1 MKILY
6 LNFIDN
12 NGGKMNTELNLNEL
26 VKKAKKNDERAFTNL
41 IHNIE
46 DEMYSIAKI
55 KLYDDNDVY
64 EAMQNTIIL
73 IYKNIKKLKNEN
85 FFKTWAI
92 RILINECLKVIKSK
106 KNEEERY
113 VLFEEEITDT
123 NYNIDK
129 VESKNN
135 LERLLNCL
143 NKNEKLVITLY
154 YCKNYTTK
162 EISEILLESEGTI
175 KSRISRAKT
184 KVKKYIE
191 EEALYE
197 I

>member
-85 FFKTWAI
+85 FFRTWAI

-106 KNEEERY
+106 KMKKK
-113 VLFEEEITDT
+113 DT
-123 NYNIDK
+123 CYLK
-129 VESKNN
+129 K
-135 LERLLNCL
+135 
-143 NKNEKLVITLY
+143 KLQ
-154 YCKNYTTK
+154 
-162 EISEILLESEGTI
+162 ILI
-175 KSRISRAKT
+175 I
-184 KVKKYIE
+184 I
-191 EEALYE
+191 
-197 I
+197 

>member
-92 RILINECLKVIKSK
+92 RILINECLKVIKRMK
-106 KNEEERY
+106 KKDMCY
-113 VLFEEEITDT
+113 L
-123 NYNIDK
+123 K
-129 VESKNN
+129 K
-135 LERLLNCL
+135 
-143 NKNEKLVITLY
+143 KLQ
-154 YCKNYTTK
+154 
-162 EISEILLESEGTI
+162 ILI
-175 KSRISRAKT
+175 I
-184 KVKKYIE
+184 I
-191 EEALYE
+191 
-197 I
+197 

>member
-1 MKILY
+1 
-6 LNFIDN
+6 
-12 NGGKMNTELNLNEL
+12 
-26 VKKAKKNDERAFTNL
+26 
-41 IHNIE
+41 
-46 DEMYSIAKI
+46 MYSIAKI

-64 EAMQNTIIL
+64 EAMQKHYNS
-73 IYKNIKKLKNEN
+73 NIQEYKKLKNEN

-143 NKNEKLVITLY
+143 NKNEKISY
-154 YCKNYTTK
+154 YT
-162 EISEILLESEGTI
+162 ILL
-175 KSRISRAKT
+175 
-184 KVKKYIE
+184 
-191 EEALYE
+191 
-197 I
+197 

>member
-1 MKILY
+1 
-6 LNFIDN
+6 
-12 NGGKMNTELNLNEL
+12 MNTELNLNEL

-92 RILINECLKVIKSK
+92 RILINECLKVIKRMK
-106 KNEEERY
+106 KKDMCY
-113 VLFEEEITDT
+113 L
-123 NYNIDK
+123 K
-129 VESKNN
+129 K
-135 LERLLNCL
+135 
-143 NKNEKLVITLY
+143 KLQ
-154 YCKNYTTK
+154 
-162 EISEILLESEGTI
+162 ILI
-175 KSRISRAKT
+175 I
-184 KVKKYIE
+184 I
-191 EEALYE
+191 
-197 I
+197 

>member
-1 MKILY
+1 M
-6 LNFIDN
+6 
-12 NGGKMNTELNLNEL
+12 
-26 VKKAKKNDERAFTNL
+26 
-41 IHNIE
+41 
-46 DEMYSIAKI
+46 
-55 KLYDDNDVY
+55 
-64 EAMQNTIIL
+64 
-73 IYKNIKKLKNEN
+73 
-85 FFKTWAI
+85 
-92 RILINECLKVIKSK
+92 
-106 KNEEERY
+106 
-113 VLFEEEITDT
+113 LFEEEITDT

-143 NKNEKLVITLY
+143 NENEKLVITLY